1 MFRFLNIMFR
11 FLMLCSGYSILC
23 RLLIFMFRFQT
34 LCSGFKY
41 NAQVYK
47 IVFRSPTLC
56 SNELRDF
63 FQVCLLD
70 PYGGRGGYTWDNI
83 TFRFQFLKIFKSFLF
98 KQKILR
104 FCSIYLICLYYPT
117 LRKNFIKYFLNV
129 FSSWIEEN
137 CWQQSVKEHIGSLV
151 RAVLGVEPGQVSL
164 LFLLLVAGSSGGV
177 ISLFFSHKV
186 LVEGGTGGIIS
197 RLGIYLNSYSFY
209 FIC

>member
-1 MFRFLNIMFR
+1 M
-11 FLMLCSGYSILC
+11 
-23 RLLIFMFRFQT
+23 
-34 LCSGFKY
+34 FKY
-41 NAQVYK
+41 YAQVYN
-47 IVFRSPTLC
+47 IVFRSPTSC

-83 TFRFQFLKIFKSFLF
+83 TFRFQFLNIFKSFLF
-98 KQKILR
+98 KQKILK
-104 FCSIYLICLYYPT
+104 FCSINLICLSYPT

-137 CWQQSVKEHIGSLV
+137 CWQLSVKEHIGSLV

-197 RLGIYLNSYSFY
+197 RLGIYLTSFSFY